1 MDPTRDKMSFDGQTP
16 PPGVVPGAGVASS
29 KIKLPAAAR
38 PVVAEF
44 NGERV
49 VGRTWP
55 TADNQLAILE
65 LTY

>member
-1 MDPTRDKMSFDGQTP
+1 MARSRRPAR
-16 PPGVVPGAGVASS
+16 VPGAGVASS
-29 KIKLPAAAR
+29 HIKPAVPAR

-49 VGRTWP
+49 VGRSWP
-55 TADNQLAILE
+55 AAENHVTVLE

>member
-1 MDPTRDKMSFDGQTP
+1 MAFDGQRRRRAP
-16 PPGVVPGAGVASS
+16 CRAPACPARASS
-29 KIKLPAAAR
+29 RPAPPRA
-38 PVVAEF
+38 VVAEF

-55 TADNQLAILE
+55 LAENHVTVLE